1 MNGAVPSGGRE
12 NKTLDSSIAPENRR
26 AKLLP
31 PRGERTSANQIDRR
45 GTFMKNWTRGLLIG
59 CSLLCIGAL
68 IVSFALAI
76 WIIPI
81 VVLGL
86 FLARKKI

>member
-1 MNGAVPSGGRE
+1 LPLKTEKRNPS
-12 NKTLDSSIAPENRR
+12 PQ
-26 AKLLP
+26 
-31 PRGERTSANQIDRR
+31 GERTIADQIDSR
-45 GTFMKNWTRGLLIG
+45 GMFMKNWTKGLLIG
-59 CSLLCIGAL
+59 SSLLCIGAL